1 MSSHLLVMQALQADP
16 ALVAL
21 VGDRIRVDFA
31 EVGDAYPFV
40 IVKRAGLDFIRG
52 LGGIRLGTVETFE
65 VDCWGNTR
73 SESVAVSEQ
82 ANLALEAAQ
91 LYATQAQPDGVDP
104 DLLARVTVLSVEI

>member
-1 MSSHLLVMQALQADP
+1 MSSHLLVLQALQADP

-21 VGDRIRVDFA
+21 VGGRIRVDFA
-31 EVGDAYPFV
+31 EAGDAYPFV
-40 IVKRAGLDFIRG
+40 IIKRAGLDFVRG
-52 LGGIRLGTVETFE
+52 LGGQRLGQVETFE
-65 VDCWGNTR
+65 IECWGNTR

-104 DLLARVTVLSVEI
+104 DLLARVTVLSVDI